1 MFQKLTRRDT
11 LLSIILILVGLGL
24 VLFFGGRAI
33 RAFRHVRQ
41 GPPRETN
48 VELIQ
53 DWMTIPYISH
63 VYKVP
68 PDYIF
73 DQLDIPGQENR
84 EKSIA
89 ELNDEYAAAEDGL
102 ILTQVKAIIQQFQAE
117 HSAPEPPDGPPGP
130 DPRDQEPAPPPPDN
144 E

>member
-1 MFQKLTRRDT
+1 MFKTLTRRDT
-11 LLSIILILVGLGL
+11 LLAIVLILVGLGL
-24 VLFFGGRAI
+24 VLFFAGRAI

-53 DWMTIPYISH
+53 DWMTIPYVSH

-73 DQLDIPGQENR
+73 DQLEIPEQENR
-84 EKSIA
+84 ERSIA

-102 ILTQVKAIIQQFQAE
+102 ILTQVKAIVQQFQAE
-117 HSAPEPPDGPPGP
+117 HAAPEPPDGPPGP
-130 DPRDQEPAPPPPDN
+130 RDPEQAPPTPTRQ
-144 E
+144 

>member
-1 MFQKLTRRDT
+1 MFKTLTRRDT
-11 LLSIILILVGLGL
+11 LLAIVLILVGLGL
-24 VLFFGGRAI
+24 VLFFAGRAI

-53 DWMTIPYISH
+53 DWMTIPYVSH

-73 DQLDIPGQENR
+73 DQLEIPEQENR
-84 EKSIA
+84 ERSIA

-102 ILTQVKAIIQQFQAE
+102 ILTQVKAIVQQFQAE
-117 HSAPEPPDGPPGP
+117 HTAPEPPDGPPGP
-130 DPRDQEPAPPPPDN
+130 RDPEQAPPTPTRQ
-144 E
+144 